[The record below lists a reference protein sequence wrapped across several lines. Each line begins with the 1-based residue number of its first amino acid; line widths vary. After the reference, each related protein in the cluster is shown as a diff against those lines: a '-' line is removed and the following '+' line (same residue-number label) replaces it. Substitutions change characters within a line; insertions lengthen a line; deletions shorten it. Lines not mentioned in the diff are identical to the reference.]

1 MNIVEVLPQADYM
14 LYVEAEDDVTG
25 VFDVKPY
32 MQSEAFAPLQ
42 EVEQFRQ
49 VQNGGYFIE
58 WDCGADLSIDTILAR
73 WQIKAT
79 DGN

>member
-58 WDCGADLSIDTILAR
+58 WD
-73 WQIKAT
+73 
-79 DGN
+79 